1 MDVTAATA
9 TVVLGMMLLAQSPA
23 AEMSGLR
30 LAQTSG
36 TEKAPVE
43 KKPAEKAPAD
53 KPTGRGE
60 AKSVTVRGTVAA
72 VDKENG
78 TVTLK
83 GPKGRTVTLDVKDP
97 AKLEAI
103 QAGDPVVARY
113 MEAVAF
119 QIKPAGTATAGATTQ
134 ESRVSSKPGETP
146 AGAIGRE
153 ITVTAPITAIDKKA
167 NTVTIKGPEGNSAT
181 VKAKDPKNL
190 DHIKV
195 GDMVEMT
202 YAQALAVSLDK
213 QAKPAK

>member
-72 VDKENG
+72 VDKEKG

-97 AKLEAI
+97 EKLEAI
-103 QAGDPVVARY
+103 KAGDPVVARY

-119 QIKPAGTATAGATTQ
+119 QIKPAGTATAGTTTQ

-190 DHIKV
+190 DRIKV

>member
-23 AEMSGLR
+23 AELSGPR

-36 TEKAPVE
+36 TEKAPAE
-43 KKPAEKAPAD
+43 KKPTEKAPAE
-53 KPTGRGE
+53 KPTRRGE
-60 AKSVTVRGTVAA
+60 AQAVTVRGTVSA
-72 VDKENG
+72 VDKDNR

-97 AKLEAI
+97 EKLEAI
-103 QAGDPVVARY
+103 KVGDPVVARY

-119 QIKPAGTATAGATTQ
+119 QIKPAGTATAGTTTQ

-153 ITVTAPITAIDKKA
+153 VTVTAPITAIDKKA

-190 DHIKV
+190 DRIKV

>member
-97 AKLEAI
+97 EKLEAI
-103 QAGDPVVARY
+103 KAGDPVVARY

-119 QIKPAGTATAGATTQ
+119 QIKPAGTATAGTTTQ

-190 DHIKV
+190 DRIKV

>member
-72 VDKENG
+72 VDKEKG

-97 AKLEAI
+97 EKLEAI
-103 QAGDPVVARY
+103 KAGDPVVARY

-119 QIKPAGTATAGATTQ
+119 QIKPAGTATAGTTTQ

-146 AGAIGRE
+146 AGVMMKR
-153 ITVTAPITAIDKKA
+153 KA
-167 NTVTIKGPEGNSAT
+167 SG
-181 VKAKDPKNL
+181 L
-190 DHIKV
+190 MV
-195 GDMVEMT
+195 G
-202 YAQALAVSLDK
+202 
-213 QAKPAK
+213 

>member
-97 AKLEAI
+97 EKLEAI
-103 QAGDPVVARY
+103 KAGDPVVARY

-119 QIKPAGTATAGATTQ
+119 QIKPAGTATAGTTTQ

-190 DHIKV
+190 ERIKV